1 MRNEELGPVYQFIL
15 EELKIPLDSE
25 IEREY
30 SIRIG
35 ERELHIDLVIKSK
48 KTISSAIRKQAMH
61 MLLP

>member
-35 ERELHIDLVIKSK
+35 ERLFLHWRYEKSNRPY
-48 KTISSAIRKQAMH
+48 TGQEN
-61 MLLP
+61 